1 MQGNDR
7 TDRVAS
13 PHPAAQRPIPQACAM
28 MPRRLLLLGATAAVL
43 AGGAWWSTS
52 RLVATAPAAPPAAVS
67 LGVGALGRVEPASRV
82 RRLSHA
88 GGMAV
93 TRIERLMVAEGDRV
107 AAGQVLAEFADATQK
122 DATLAQAEAA
132 LAEARASR
140 NRMAAGARDS
150 EIAAQQSRIAALR
163 ADEAN
168 ALHEAARAETLV
180 PGGAGTRAGAER
192 TRFAA
197 ERATATRREAEA
209 VLATL
214 SSPRAEDLAIA
225 EARLSSA
232 AAALAKA
239 RADAVLARIT
249 APIAGTV
256 LKIYARAG
264 DQLGTDGLLDLA
276 NLDRLDVVADV
287 YETDVPRLRLGAPAE
302 IIVPGIAAR
311 YAATVR
317 EIGWQVRRTTQAG
330 TDPVAATDSRTVEVR
345 LTLGEEGRLALMR
358 RVNMQ
363 VQVVVPPA
371 GAAP

>member
-1 MQGNDR
+1 MRGNDR
-7 TDRVAS
+7 IDRAAS
-13 PHPAAQRPIPQACAM
+13 SHQAVQRPLPLGPSMIA
-28 MPRRLLLLGATAAVL
+28 RRLLLPSAAALLLAGGLWWSMQRPATPPAAAPTAAV
-43 AGGAWWSTS
+43 
-52 RLVATAPAAPPAAVS
+52 

-82 RRLSHA
+82 RRLSHP

-93 TRIERLMVAEGDRV
+93 TRIERLLVTEGERV
-107 AAGQVLAEFADATQK
+107 AIGQVLAEFADATQK
-122 DATLAQAEAA
+122 DATRAQAEAA

-140 NRMAAGARDS
+140 DRMAAGARES
-150 EIAAQQSRIAALR
+150 EITAQQARIAALR
-163 ADEAN
+163 ADESN
-168 ALHEAARAETLV
+168 ALHEAARAEILV

-192 TRFAA
+192 TRYAA
-197 ERATATRREAEA
+197 ERATASRREAEA

-214 SSPRAEDLAIA
+214 ASPRAEDLAIA
-225 EARLSSA
+225 EARLASA
-232 AAALAKA
+232 AAALDKA
-239 RADAVLARIT
+239 RADASLARIT

-264 DQLGTDGLLDLA
+264 DQLGSDGLLDLA
-276 NLDRLDVVADV
+276 NLDQLDVVADV
-287 YETDVPRLRLGAPAE
+287 YETDVPRLRLGATAE

-363 VQVVVPPA
+363 VQVVVPHA

>member
-1 MQGNDR
+1 MTR
-7 TDRVAS
+7 TRIALWVAV
-13 PHPAAQRPIPQACAM
+13 PLAAA
-28 MPRRLLLLGATAAVL
+28 L
-43 AGGAWWSTS
+43 GAWWAGWLTPQ
-52 RLVATAPAAPPAAVS
+52 LPQTAPVAASAPAPS
-67 LGVGALGRVEPASRV
+67 LGTLGVGALGRVEPASRV
-82 RRLSHA
+82 RRLSHP

-93 TRIERLMVAEGDRV
+93 TRIERLLVTEGERV
-107 AAGQVLAEFADATQK
+107 AIGQVLAELADAIQK
-122 DATLAQAEAA
+122 DATLTQAEAA

-150 EIAAQQSRIAALR
+150 EIAAQQARIAALR

-168 ALHEAARAETLV
+168 ALLEASRAETLV
-180 PGGAGTRAGAER
+180 PGGAGTRAGADR

-197 ERATATRREAEA
+197 ERAIAVRCEAEA
-209 VLATL
+209 VLTTL

-225 EARLSSA
+225 EARLASA
-232 AAALAKA
+232 AAALDKA
-239 RADAVLARIT
+239 RADATLARIT

-256 LKIYARAG
+256 LKIYVRAG

-276 NLDRLDVVADV
+276 NLDQLDVVADV
-287 YETDVPRLRLGAPAE
+287 YETDVPRLRVGATAE
-302 IIVPGIAAR
+302 VIVPGVAAR

-330 TDPVAATDSRTVEVR
+330 TAPVAATDSRTVEVR

-363 VQVVVPPA
+363 VQVVVPHA